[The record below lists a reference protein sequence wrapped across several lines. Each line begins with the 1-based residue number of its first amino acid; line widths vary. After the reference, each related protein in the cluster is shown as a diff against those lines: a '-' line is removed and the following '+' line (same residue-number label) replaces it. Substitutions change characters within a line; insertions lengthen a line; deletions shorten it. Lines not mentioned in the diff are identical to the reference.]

1 MNCLTCNANINP
13 DRKETLAQHCDAICF
28 AAEQTL
34 SLFALRF
41 WRANQHKL
49 TTMRA
54 MAHRGVNAG
63 RGAR

>member
-1 MNCLTCNANINP
+1 MICLTCRAHINEG
-13 DRKETLAQHCDAICF
+13 RKETLVNHCDAICF

-34 SLFALRF
+34 RPFALEV

-54 MAHRGVNAG
+54 TAMRGVNAG
-63 RGAR
+63 RGR